1 VAVAE
6 CARTCAEACVTN
18 RIIVRESSGPSL
30 RASIVRRKGATAANT
45 RSVVAWNE
53 LDGAN
58 MHSDLF
64 GNPVTTDDPSTV
76 DAVTHNGW
84 HLALYLIDRGD
95 TAQALAL

>member
-1 VAVAE
+1 
-6 CARTCAEACVTN
+6 
-18 RIIVRESSGPSL
+18 
-30 RASIVRRKGATAANT
+30 VRRKGAMAANT

-76 DAVTHNGW
+76 DAVTHNG
-84 HLALYLIDRGD
+84 
-95 TAQALAL
+95 